1 MAFTAVSRRL
11 DWHRART
18 TYSTPLEVH
27 CSDLHCQ
34 KLKYGLIAL
43 SIYLISLNMRNYF
56 CVPLIL
62 VSTEKNNNGTLQ
74 TLQSAHTVIHIQ
86 HSTLHTAQYIVDRVC
101 VFQRN
106 FCFHSKLVA
115 NSSSTTQIWTS
126 QSASNPINY
135 NAISSDCITPMH
147 ASIHAHIEFVSFRLF
162 K

>member
-18 TYSTPLEVH
+18 THSTPLEVH

-43 SIYLISLNMRNYF
+43 SIYLISLNMRNYL

-62 VSTEKNNNGTLQ
+62 VSTEKKNGTLH
-74 TLQSAHTVIHIQ
+74 TLQSAYCS
-86 HSTLHTAQYIVDRVC
+86 HSTLHTPQYIVDRVC
-101 VFQRN
+101 VFRRN
-106 FCFHSKLVA
+106 FCFHSKLAA

-126 QSASNPINY
+126 QSASHPINY
-135 NAISSDCITPMH
+135 NAISSDCIAPMY
-147 ASIHAHIEFVSFRLF
+147 ASIHAHIGFVSFRLF